1 MWFILGMIILA
12 IVCMTIQ
19 VIVSETVENKRKV
32 FLIGYCLGLII
43 ALIFVARFVRPKIQE
58 YESKVNELTTKL
70 YESYSLIDSLEQEER

>member
-12 IVCMTIQ
+12 ILCMTIQ

-43 ALIFVARFVRPKIQE
+43 ALIFVARFIRPKLQE
-58 YESKVNELTTKL
+58 YENKVNELTTKL
-70 YESYSLIDSLEQEER
+70 YESYSLIDSLEQENK